1 MQMTQSDRTEVLL
14 ELADIWPSRRRRWST
29 VILKQHMGK
38 VPLTT
43 FPKLKVEPTVACLLP
58 HLLPLTDHELQA
70 LLLTAAERKGFA
82 AYGKGIGQIWLTKTS
97 HFRRHC
103 THGGTS

>member
-1 MQMTQSDRTEVLL
+1 
-14 ELADIWPSRRRRWST
+14 
-29 VILKQHMGK
+29 MGK

-58 HLLPLTDHELQA
+58 NLLPLTDHELQA